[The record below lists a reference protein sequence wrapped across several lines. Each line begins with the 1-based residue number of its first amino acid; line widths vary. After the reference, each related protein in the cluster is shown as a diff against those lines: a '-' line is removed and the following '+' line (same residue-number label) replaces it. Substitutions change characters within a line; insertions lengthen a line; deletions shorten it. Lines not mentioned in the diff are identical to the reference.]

1 MNEINAD
8 LNDATAPVLDET
20 EAERQEALA
29 IAAAIVAKEKAGAEA
44 RANAEAIN
52 HRLPFHR
59 TRHFLRVQKTK
70 LLFLIMTS
78 RFVWAIRKGQVK
90 EVWAGDSNS
99 QLIPDTRM
107 GAPLR
112 HVADGV
118 WVCHLGPRT
127 QFSVATKKFAPAYM
141 KLLKRIGRLKGG
153 RDIVWIYSFGEIDV
167 RCTMVPRMEQP
178 GAFDY
183 VRTYLEVM
191 RDLARVS
198 GVDRLVLLVPHPES
212 DIAMEQIGFPVNGT
226 LEERVV
232 CMRKLHAAMHEF
244 AAEVNATEGPRL
256 LLMDNTDAMVDERGV
271 WRREFTYDG
280 LHTSNAGRKL
290 VRDALAVLVAA
301 DEAAHPRA

>member
-1 MNEINAD
+1 MNDTNAEAT
-8 LNDATAPVLDET
+8 DATAEVIDT
-20 EAERQEALA
+20 TDAEEREALA

-44 RANAEAIN
+44 RAVN

-59 TRHFLRVQKTK
+59 TRHLLRVTKTK

-78 RFVWAIRKGQVK
+78 RFLWAIRRGQVT

-127 QFSVATKKFAPAYM
+127 QYSVATKKFAPAFM
-141 KLLKRIGRLKGG
+141 KLLGRIGKLKGG
-153 RDIVWIYSFGEIDV
+153 RDIVWVYSFGEIDV

-183 VRTYLEVM
+183 VKEYIEVM

-198 GVDRLVLLVPHPES
+198 GTDRIVLLVPHPES

-232 CMRKLHAAMHEF
+232 CMRKLHAAMHVF
-244 AAEVNATEGPRL
+244 ADEVNATPGPRVI
-256 LLMDNTDAMVDERGV
+256 LMDNTEAMVDERGV

-290 VRDALAVLVAA
+290 VRDALAELVAA
-301 DEAAHPRA
+301 DEAAHPRR